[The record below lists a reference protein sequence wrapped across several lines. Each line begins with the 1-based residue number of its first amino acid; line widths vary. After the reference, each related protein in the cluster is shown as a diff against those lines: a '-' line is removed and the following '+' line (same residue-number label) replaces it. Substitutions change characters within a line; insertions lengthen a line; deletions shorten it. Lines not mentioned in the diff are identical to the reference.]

1 MSRRLTADQ
10 TIWEILEQGT
20 LPSDLHLGRYAILI
34 DEGVR
39 NSHTKW
45 LNRLLEEYP
54 DCLIV
59 IEIQSGERSKS
70 VDEWNRITDRLF
82 KAGMRRN
89 DTLLVVG
96 GGVVGDLGGFV
107 ASTLFR
113 GVRYLQL
120 PTTLLAMVDSS
131 IGGKVGINHSTGK
144 NRIGAF
150 YPPERIIVRFDFLK
164 TLPKREWI
172 NGSAEMLKYG
182 YIKEPILLEQLS
194 ALPDHLRLN
203 SINQNEVPALS
214 DSEWSKLM
222 PLLAEWIQSSWTIKQ
237 DIVVEDEFEQ
247 GERMFLN
254 YGHTFGHALEQFAG
268 YGEIDHGVAVLT
280 GMVCAGFISAGMN
293 TSSAESI
300 GYDITFQKSSAISL
314 DPLRPFLELTEI
326 DWQNL
331 AKDPIV
337 PQKLVQEMSSDKKN
351 QSDQI
356 RLILLE
362 SVGKPFIHET
372 SDRNLLEQIWKSSLE
387 WIISDPEKN
396 EGS

>member
-1 MSRRLTADQ
+1 
-10 TIWEILEQGT
+10 
-20 LPSDLHLGRYAILI
+20 
-34 DEGVR
+34 
-39 NSHTKW
+39 
-45 LNRLLEEYP
+45 
-54 DCLIV
+54 V

-222 PLLAEWIQSSWTIKQ
+222 PLLAEWIQSSWTTKQ
-237 DIVVEDEFEQ
+237 DIVVEDEYEQ

-268 YGEIDHGVAVLT
+268 YGEIDHGVAVLA

-293 TSSAESI
+293 TSGAESI
-300 GYDITFQKSSAISL
+300 GSDITFQKSSAISL